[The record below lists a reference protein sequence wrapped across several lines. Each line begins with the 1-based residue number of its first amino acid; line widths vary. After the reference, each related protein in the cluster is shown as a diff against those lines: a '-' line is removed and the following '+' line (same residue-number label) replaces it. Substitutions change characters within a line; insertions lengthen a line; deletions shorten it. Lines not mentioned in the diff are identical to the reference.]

1 MKIENY
7 LLKLEE
13 NQKINHRENI
23 CIHGVSSIIREIYL
37 DLKEIHKKEIIR
49 KLNGELNI
57 NYRTLYS
64 WIRGD
69 NPIPIW
75 KEYKLLNFWKEF
87 CKKSKGEFNE
97 KWNLIFVGN
106 QGFSQMSS
114 RVVKLPNELNKNLG
128 YIIGFFQGDGHLRKE
143 NKYGFQEYSIYFY
156 EASKEVLGI
165 INDIIREEFGIKGNI
180 YLGTNSE
187 GHRWHI
193 LRITSKSIYLFMKNI
208 LGLRGG
214 KTVRTTEA
222 PEIIKNSSLSIQ
234 LSFIKGFFDAEGT
247 VGETLK
253 NSYLEIGQ
261 ASKDEPCEILIWI
274 KDKLNE
280 TGVFFKDPQKTSYQ
294 EFFRLRTAR
303 RENIKRFFEV
313 VSSEHPEKRVKFQ
326 RIIEKC

>member
-1 MKIENY
+1 
-7 LLKLEE
+7 
-13 NQKINHRENI
+13 
-23 CIHGVSSIIREIYL
+23 
-37 DLKEIHKKEIIR
+37 
-49 KLNGELNI
+49 
-57 NYRTLYS
+57 
-64 WIRGD
+64 
-69 NPIPIW
+69 
-75 KEYKLLNFWKEF
+75 
-87 CKKSKGEFNE
+87 
-97 KWNLIFVGN
+97 
-106 QGFSQMSS
+106 
-114 RVVKLPNELNKNLG
+114 
-128 YIIGFFQGDGHLRKE
+128 
-143 NKYGFQEYSIYFY
+143 
-156 EASKEVLGI
+156 
-165 INDIIREEFGIKGNI
+165 
-180 YLGTNSE
+180 
-187 GHRWHI
+187 
-193 LRITSKSIYLFMKNI
+193 MKNI